1 MKTVLMVFMLMALG
15 KGYAQNNQIKLY
27 IQQIA
32 ANKVYI
38 EYLQKGYSIVKT
50 GLNTIGNIKNGH
62 FSLDKDF
69 FSQLDNINP
78 KVRHYAKVADIIAL
92 NIQIIK
98 RYKKALAEAKGTDLF
113 NDWELDYMTRVFNA
127 LIDNCASLIDELTV
141 LLTPHEWKM
150 SDDER
155 IKRIDGL
162 HAAMRD
168 NYAFVNHFAGEL
180 QIMAMQKGKEL
191 NDAAVLENLYKK

>member
-1 MKTVLMVFMLMALG
+1 MKPVLMVFMLMALS

-32 ANKVYI
+32 ANKVYL
-38 EYLQKGYSIVKT
+38 EYLQKGYSIVKN

-69 FSQLDNINP
+69 FSQLENINP
-78 KVRHYAKVADIIAL
+78 KVRHYAKEADIIAL
-92 NIQIIK
+92 NVQII
-98 RYKKALAEAKGTDLF
+98 RRFKKALAEAKGTDLF
-113 NDWELDYMTRVFNA
+113 SDQELDYINRVFNS
-127 LIDNCASLIDELTV
+127 LIDNCASLTDELTV
-141 LLTPHEWKM
+141 LLAPSEWKM

-162 HAAMRD
+162 HTAMRD

-180 QIMAMQKGKEL
+180 EIMAMQKGKEL
-191 NDAAVLENLYKK
+191 NDAAVLQGLYKK

>member
-1 MKTVLMVFMLMALG
+1 MKPVLMVFMLMALS

-32 ANKVYI
+32 ANKVYL
-38 EYLQKGYSIVKT
+38 EYLQKGYSIVKN

-69 FSQLDNINP
+69 FSQLENINP
-78 KVRHYAKVADIIAL
+78 KVRHYAKEADIIAL
-92 NIQIIK
+92 NVQII
-98 RYKKALAEAKGTDLF
+98 RRFKKALAEAKGTDLF
-113 NDWELDYMTRVFNA
+113 SDQELDYINRVFNS
-127 LIDNCASLIDELTV
+127 LIDNCASLTDELTV
-141 LLTPHEWKM
+141 LLTPSEWKM

-162 HAAMRD
+162 HTAMRD
-168 NYAFVNHFAGEL
+168 NYAFVNHYAGEL
-180 QIMAMQKGKEL
+180 EITAMQKGKEL
-191 NDAAVLENLYKK
+191 NDAAVLQGLYKK